1 MDIKRIKNSRAST
14 AQIMRRGDL
23 DLTVRCG
30 EGSDDTVAMTKW
42 VVRVVQGDDR
52 GSSGFR
58 VQDGVGKDRS
68 PPAIEE
74 IEGEGAVD

>member
-52 GSSGFR
+52 GSS
-58 VQDGVGKDRS
+58 
-68 PPAIEE
+68 
-74 IEGEGAVD
+74 